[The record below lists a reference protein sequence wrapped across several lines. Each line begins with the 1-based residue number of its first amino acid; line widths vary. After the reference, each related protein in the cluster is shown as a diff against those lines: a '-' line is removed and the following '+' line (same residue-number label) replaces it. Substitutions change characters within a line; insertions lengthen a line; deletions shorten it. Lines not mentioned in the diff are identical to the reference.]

1 MRKSIGIVTTYSNA
15 KLADYRDKDE
25 GINDNFESGFADEV
39 SGLEELKEEFGKIN
53 HRTSVMIF

>member
-15 KLADYRDKDE
+15 KLADYHDKDE
-25 GINDNFESGFADEV
+25 GINDNFESGFADKV

-53 HRTSVMIF
+53 RRTSVMRF